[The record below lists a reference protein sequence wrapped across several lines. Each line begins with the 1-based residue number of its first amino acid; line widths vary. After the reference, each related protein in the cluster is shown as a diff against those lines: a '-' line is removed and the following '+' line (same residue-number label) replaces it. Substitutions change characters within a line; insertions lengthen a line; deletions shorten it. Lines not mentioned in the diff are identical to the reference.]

1 MIEAA
6 AGSAGAMRSDGTL
19 RPITELVIVDS
30 CILGAGRLD
39 RYLLMVAK
47 VFL

>member
-19 RPITELVIVDS
+19 RPITELVVVVS

-39 RYLLMVAK
+39 RYSLMVAK
-47 VFL
+47 ALL